1 MVVGMTSERSAET
14 EERNEEVA
22 KRRSR
27 EVFKSGEKRRKDEG
41 SRGWCDALYSL
52 RRGIT
57 HREWEIGQ
65 CHIMDVHVE
74 PFQSQTYWKTEEET
88 KKHAPMMIGTK
99 RGRSV

>member
-41 SRGWCDALYSL
+41 SRG
-52 RRGIT
+52 
-57 HREWEIGQ
+57 
-65 CHIMDVHVE
+65 
-74 PFQSQTYWKTEEET
+74 
-88 KKHAPMMIGTK
+88 
-99 RGRSV
+99 